1 MSRRCVSL
9 RRMNE
14 FQIRSAVDRQTPGT
28 RFICK
33 DETEARKRIEKTRV
47 RKDPES
53 RDISLFLD
61 RSVSLV
67 RKSDSDLI
75 RVVPVR

>member
-1 MSRRCVSL
+1 MMVKRVVAFMLAVSRRCVSL

-61 RSVSLV
+61 RSVALP
-67 RKSDSDLI
+67 L
-75 RVVPVR
+75 